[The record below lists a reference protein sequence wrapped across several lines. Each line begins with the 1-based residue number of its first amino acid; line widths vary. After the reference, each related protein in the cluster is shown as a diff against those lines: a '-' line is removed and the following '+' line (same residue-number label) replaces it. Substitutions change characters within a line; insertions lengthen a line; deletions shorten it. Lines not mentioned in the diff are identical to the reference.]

1 MRFLFNRF
9 SLVLIILGL
18 ISSCKSIQENQKQRI
33 YKEKLA
39 QQSLK
44 RELELLQKP
53 LRIYLKGWKFGYGA
67 IVYVDNLGQVG
78 DQLFLDENNIGITT
92 YPFSSLIKQK
102 NSEYKYQWFRIIGN
116 DTIPM
121 TIFGKDDSLAISY
134 SIPVSFSSS
143 EIDVTYNYIQFY
155 AGKYPN
161 DPEPVGVHVDSTELG
176 RWENLIQFKLIELY
190 KKGIRPQKH

>member
-1 MRFLFNRF
+1 
-9 SLVLIILGL
+9 LGL

-116 DTIPM
+116 DTLPM
-121 TIFGKDDSLAISY
+121 TIFGKSDSLTIS
-134 SIPVSFSSS
+134 SSFPTGFSSS
-143 EIDVTYNYIQFY
+143 EIDATYNYIQFY
-155 AGKYPN
+155 AGIYPVG
-161 DPEPVGVHVDSTELG
+161 PEPVGVHVDSTEPG
-176 RWENLIQFKLIELY
+176 RWENLIQFKIKELN
-190 KKGIRPQKH
+190 KKGIRPQKN

>member
-1 MRFLFNRF
+1 
-9 SLVLIILGL
+9 LGL

-39 QQSLK
+39 QQSLN

-121 TIFGKDDSLAISY
+121 TIFGKDDSLAISS
-134 SIPVSFSSS
+134 SIPVSLSSS
-143 EIDVTYNYIQFY
+143 EMDAAYSYIEFY
-155 AGKYPN
+155 AGKYPD
-161 DPEPVGVHVDSTELG
+161 DPEPVGVHVDSTEFG
-176 RWENLIQFKLIELY
+176 RWENLIEARLVELY
-190 KKGIRPQKH
+190 KKGIRPQKN